1 MEDRNVIIR
10 KVKKRRVHESHGG
23 SSKVA
28 YADFVTAMMAFFL
41 LLWLITMVSP
51 EKRLSVSE
59 YFKNFNII
67 REQTAG
73 SKGLMDKQQ
82 ALIGEQKGAIR
93 TGMQEQ
99 TGKSKQDIAGKLKH
113 AVDEK
118 LHNYKDQ
125 IYIDIVDGGV
135 RIQVVDTEGST
146 MFPLGSAEPTDKAK
160 QIIGIIAENTR
171 DLPNKVAIEGHTDA
185 APFRG
190 SQTTNWELSTSRASA
205 ARREMEK
212 NGTDPMRI
220 ARVVGY
226 ADQELYNHD
235 NPRDPKNRRISITVI
250 TNPGQPLPPGV
261 ITPQAPAPAPSSR
274 P

>member
-1 MEDRNVIIR
+1 MEDRNVIIK
-10 KVKKRRVHESHGG
+10 KVKKRRGHDSHGG
-23 SSKVA
+23 SWKVA

-41 LLWLITMVSP
+41 LLWLIAMVSP

-59 YFKNFNII
+59 YFKNFNIM
-67 REQTAG
+67 REQTSG
-73 SKGLMDKQQ
+73 SRGLMDKQEG
-82 ALIGEQKGAIR
+82 LFGEQKGAIK

-99 TGKSKQDIAGKLKH
+99 IGKSKQDIAGKLKQ

-118 LHNYKDQ
+118 LQNYKDQ
-125 IYIDIVDGGV
+125 IYIDIVEGGV

-146 MFPLGSAEPTDKAK
+146 MFNLGSAEPTEKAK
-160 QIIGIIAENTR
+160 KIIGIIAENTR

-226 ADQELYNHD
+226 ADQQLYNHD

-250 TNPGQPLPPGV
+250 TTPGQPAPPV
-261 ITPQAPAPAPSSR
+261 ILNPLAPASAPSSR
-274 P
+274 Q